1 MLHVFASM
9 CVLLVR
15 KKEGGIILQLGL
27 VVLRPPSASFTPA
40 FLHGILCLPPV
51 NAVPS
56 PVLTAAFTCRALP
69 CPAVCRG
76 VSPPCFFCTRLY
88 VRVCVCVSVCLCVL
102 CVAYR
107 HDVSVS
113 LCVSVCMRLSIC
125 ACVPA

>member
-15 KKEGGIILQLGL
+15 KKEEGGIILQLGL

-76 VSPPCFFCTRLY
+76 VSPPCFSACRY
-88 VRVCVCVSVCLCVL
+88 MCVCVCVCVCVSLRLVCG
-102 CVAYR
+102 
-107 HDVSVS
+107 
-113 LCVSVCMRLSIC
+113 I
-125 ACVPA
+125 PA